1 MKKFKYE
8 NDGTSI
14 HLEAADMDMVA
25 LAAEVGRIVQNLHTA
40 LARQEPMA
48 AELFRKACF
57 IAMIPGSPVW
67 NIQEQGEGSSCIIML
82 GKK

>member
-14 HLEAADMDMVA
+14 HLEAADMDMLD
-25 LAAEVGRIVQNLHTA
+25 LAVEIGRIVQNLHA
-40 LARQEPMA
+40 SLERQEPMA
-48 AELFRKACF
+48 AMQFRAAVLT
-57 IAMIPGSPVW
+57 AMLPGSPVW
-67 NIQEQGEGSSCIIML
+67 SVPEPTEGSSTMIML